1 MIKEKTSLKTL
12 FKIGDILSLFLAVGV
27 AFCTGY
33 YVYGGGFKQPAMV
46 EITAKMGESLYSI
59 DKNRHVPVKGSLGD
73 SIIVIEDGKAFFND
87 SPCPDKLCV
96 KAGEIHTSGQ
106 WAGCLPNQ
114 IFIRIIGETAEKNS
128 TYQMGGGDNYDIDS
142 LSF

>member
-1 MIKEKTSLKTL
+1 MTSLKTL
-12 FKIGDILSLFLAVGV
+12 FKIGDFLSLFLAVGV
-27 AFCTGY
+27 AFGTGY
-33 YVYGGGFKQPAMV
+33 YVYGGGFKQPAIV

-59 DKNRHVPVKGSLGD
+59 NTKRQVPVKGPLGD
-73 SIIVIEDGKAFFND
+73 SIIVIEDGKAFFRN

-96 KAGEIHTSGQ
+96 KAGKIQTSGQ

-114 IFIRIIGETAEKNS
+114 IFIRIIGEIAEKDK
-128 TYQMGGGDNYDIDS
+128 THQMEGVDNYGIDS

>member
-1 MIKEKTSLKTL
+1 MNKEKTSLKTL
-12 FKIGDILSLFLAVGV
+12 FKIGDILSLFLAVGA
-27 AFCTGY
+27 AFGTGY

-46 EITAKMGESLYSI
+46 EITAEMGTSLYSI
-59 DKNRHVPVKGSLGD
+59 DKNRQIPVKGPLGD
-73 SIIVIEDGKAFFND
+73 SIIVIEDNKAFFKD

-96 KAGEIHTSGQ
+96 KAGKIHVSGQ

-114 IFIRIIGETAEKNS
+114 IFIRIIGETAEKDS
-128 TYQMGGGDNYDIDS
+128 TYQMEGVDNYDIDS